1 MVGKRGKQFY
11 LYFLSGRW
19 FLEEKKKA
27 EKIWENEPLTV
38 YEEKKERL

>member
-1 MVGKRGKQFY
+1 MVGERGKQFY

-27 EKIWENEPLTV
+27 EKVGEMN
-38 YEEKKERL
+38 R